1 MHKKSL
7 QPKQQKPIERL
18 TISKALDGQ
27 PGEQLTASR
36 AISGAAVTPSWGVGW
51 QPL

>member
-18 TISKALDGQ
+18 TISKALDGA
-27 PGEQLTASR
+27 PGEQLTASCN
-36 AISGAAVTPSWGVGW
+36 ISGAGVSPSAIGW